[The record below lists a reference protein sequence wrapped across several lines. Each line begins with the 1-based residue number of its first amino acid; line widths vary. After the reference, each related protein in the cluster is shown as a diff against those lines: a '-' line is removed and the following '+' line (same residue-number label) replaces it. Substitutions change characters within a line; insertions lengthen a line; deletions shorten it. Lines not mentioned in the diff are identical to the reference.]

1 MDHLQQHLIET
12 EARLPLNKQVEQ
24 LFDQQI
30 SEWPLLQSNIEAL
43 KSIERRH
50 ISFNDFGF
58 EVQHNPAR
66 ERSTCADTRKTAI
79 EIRPCFLC
87 INNLPP
93 QQKGILLLDR
103 YLLLANPYP
112 IFENHLTISDIEHTP
127 QNIGKRLGDMLQI
140 TRQLESY
147 TVFYNGP
154 ACGASAPD
162 HFHFQACP
170 FGAMPIDN
178 ELITL
183 GQSFVK
189 ETFKNEKIVISKID
203 NYLRTVFVF
212 ESDDSK
218 EIIAQAE
225 KLIETLPFHAE
236 SGEPMFNLMCNYQK
250 EKYRLLLFP
259 RIAQR
264 PQCFYKTGSEQ
275 LVVSV
280 ASVELGGIIVTPRHV
295 DYLKITK
302 DDLVKIFEEVT
313 LKYT

>member
-30 SEWPLLQSNIEAL
+30 SEWPLLQSNTEAL
-43 KSIERRH
+43 KSIERRY
-50 ISFNDFGF
+50 IAFDGFAF

-66 ERSTCADTRKTAI
+66 ERSTCADTRKKAI
-79 EIRPCFLC
+79 EKRPCFLC
-87 INNLPP
+87 INNLPT

-112 IFENHLTISDIEHTP
+112 IFEHHLTISDIEHTP
-127 QNIGKRLGDMLQI
+127 QNISNRLIDLLEI
-140 TRQLESY
+140 TRMLNSY

>member
-1 MDHLQQHLIET
+1 
-12 EARLPLNKQVEQ
+12 
-24 LFDQQI
+24 
-30 SEWPLLQSNIEAL
+30 
-43 KSIERRH
+43 
-50 ISFNDFGF
+50 
-58 EVQHNPAR
+58 
-66 ERSTCADTRKTAI
+66 
-79 EIRPCFLC
+79 
-87 INNLPP
+87 
-93 QQKGILLLDR
+93 
-103 YLLLANPYP
+103 
-112 IFENHLTISDIEHTP
+112 
-127 QNIGKRLGDMLQI
+127 
-140 TRQLESY
+140 
-147 TVFYNGP
+147 
-154 ACGASAPD
+154 